1 MNHREAG
8 EPAVREATDRLLTAG
23 RLGDLDTLSPMLGNL
38 IAGVSAQR
46 RLLRPVL
53 GQLVATVV
61 SGLERERAE
70 GSPGWH
76 TVELLDDRDTVV
88 GIDSVR
94 PSLRAVLRAVVAAL
108 NSESDDARFQLGLVC
123 TDPDPLARLD
133 AIAHV
138 LAWASDVNDVN
149 RSER

>member
-1 MNHREAG
+1 MSHGEAG
-8 EPAVREATDRLLTAG
+8 ELVVRDVTDRLLAAG
-23 RLGDLDTLSPMLGNL
+23 RLGDLDTLSPILSNL

-53 GQLVATVV
+53 GELVAAVAA
-61 SGLERERAE
+61 GLKRERTE
-70 GSPGWH
+70 ESTGWH
-76 TVELLDDRDTVV
+76 TVELLDAKDTVI

-108 NSESDDARFQLGLVC
+108 NAESDDARFQLGLVC

-138 LAWASDVNDVN
+138 LAWAGDVNGGG
-149 RSER
+149 S